1 MLTLLAVKHKIYY
14 LNLHKL
20 AKYEVTTK
28 WKITGLLCPLKPP
41 ESNDKSIKTF
51 KKIVSRISENRNV
64 HRLLINRQKNLPG
77 QNGQSKYLTSGN
89 WLKLVNPHKIYPEC
103 SFSKIVK
110 VVICLDDHVCGDVS
124 GLCNYM
130 IQNHMISN

>member
-51 KKIVSRISENRNV
+51 KKNSLKNIGKQKCSQV
-64 HRLLINRQKNLPG
+64 INK
-77 QNGQSKYLTSGN
+77 
-89 WLKLVNPHKIYPEC
+89 
-103 SFSKIVK
+103 
-110 VVICLDDHVCGDVS
+110 
-124 GLCNYM
+124 
-130 IQNHMISN
+130 